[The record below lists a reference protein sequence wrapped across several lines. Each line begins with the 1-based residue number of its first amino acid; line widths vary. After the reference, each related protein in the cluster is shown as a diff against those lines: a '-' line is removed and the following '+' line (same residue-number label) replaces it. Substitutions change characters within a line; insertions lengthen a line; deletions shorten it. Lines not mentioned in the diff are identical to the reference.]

1 MWHTSFFVP
10 DDMCPLHFHFDSTLR
25 DILTLK
31 LVCSLSMTGDP
42 LSKLPVLHKQAVL
55 ATMDEVSY
63 SVLLNVLSLLSACKA
78 KLISRY
84 IH

>member
-1 MWHTSFFVP
+1 MP
-10 DDMCPLHFHFDSTLR
+10 E
-25 DILTLK
+25 

-63 SVLLNVLSLLSACKA
+63 FVLSVYD
-78 KLISRY
+78 IWY
-84 IH
+84 N

>member
-10 DDMCPLHFHFDSTLR
+10 DVCPLHFHLNSTLR
-25 DILTLK
+25 DIVTLK